1 MNEYL
6 QWQNRE
12 ALKAVVTFQ
21 VKEKQVNIPDCLV
34 LTCGLHHKTTLTFP
48 DDPSALSL
56 LKTCLTV
63 CPVMN

>member
-1 MNEYL
+1 MAE
-6 QWQNRE
+6 QRE

-34 LTCGLHHKTTLTFP
+34 LTCGLFHKTALTFP
-48 DDPSALSL
+48 EDPSMLSL